1 MGRTV
6 GGRVVTNLI
15 ITRGLPGCGKT
26 TYARAWVAEDR
37 EHRARVNRDDIRAML
52 DDGQFVKGVTEPR
65 VLAARDAAIL
75 SLLSKGVDT
84 ICDDTTLPQR
94 TARDLAKLAERAG
107 AELTVIDLTDV
118 TLETC
123 LKRNAS
129 RTDKNPVPEAAIR
142 DMHARYLAGRPF
154 PLPLPEEPAGEADGV
169 VRYEPKPGTPK
180 AVIVDIDGTTALMA
194 ARSPFDETR
203 VHEDQPNAPVITVIR
218 ALAEAGN
225 VIVFLSGRTDGCRAA
240 TREWLLEHVRVPFR
254 GLFMRAVGDGRKD
267 AIVKRE
273 LFDRH
278 VRDSYDVVCVLDDR
292 DQVVAA
298 WRELGLTC
306 LQVAPGNF

>member
-1 MGRTV
+1 MA
-6 GGRVVTNLI
+6 NLL

-26 TYARAWVAEDR
+26 TYARAWVSEDH

-65 VLAARDAAIL
+65 GLAVRDAAIL
-75 SLLSKGVDT
+75 SLLSKGVD
-84 ICDDTTLPQR
+84 IISDDTNLPQR
-94 TARDLAKLAERAG
+94 TARDLAKLAKRAG
-107 AELTVIDLTDV
+107 AVLTVIDLTDV
-118 TLETC
+118 PLETC
-123 LKRNAS
+123 LGRNAA
-129 RTDKNPVPEAAIR
+129 RIDKHPVPESAIR
-142 DMHARYLAGRPF
+142 DMHARYLAGRAF
-154 PLPLPEEPAGEADGV
+154 PLPLPEEPASEADGV

-180 AVIVDIDGTTALMA
+180 VVLADIDGTTALMA

-203 VHEDQPNAPVITVIR
+203 VHEDRPNLPVIAVIR
-218 ALAEAGN
+218 AMAATGN
-225 VIVFLSGRTDGCRAA
+225 EIVFLSGRTDACRTATYDWLCEHVGVPFQGLYMRAA
-240 TREWLLEHVRVPFR
+240 
-254 GLFMRAVGDGRKD
+254 GDMRKD

-278 VRDSYDVVCVLDDR
+278 IRDSYDVTCVLDDR

>member
-1 MGRTV
+1 MTHLR
-6 GGRVVTNLI
+6 

-75 SLLSKGVDT
+75 SLLSRGVDT
-84 ICDDTTLPQR
+84 ICDDTNLPQR
-94 TARDLAKLAERAG
+94 TARDLAKLAKRAG

-118 TLETC
+118 PLETC
-123 LKRNAS
+123 LKRNAG
-129 RTDKNPVPEAAIR
+129 RTDKNPVPEDAIR
-142 DMHARYLAGRPF
+142 DMRARYLAGRAF
-154 PLPLPEEPAGEADGV
+154 PLPLPEEPASEMDGV

-180 AVIVDIDGTTALMA
+180 AVLVDIDGTAALMA
-194 ARSPFDETR
+194 TRSPFDETR
-203 VHEDQPNAPVITVIR
+203 VHEDRPNAPVIAVIR

-225 VIVFLSGRTDGCRAA
+225 VIVFLSGRTDACRVATYHWLCLHVGVSFQGLHMRAA
-240 TREWLLEHVRVPFR
+240 
-254 GLFMRAVGDGRKD
+254 GDGRKD
-267 AIVKRE
+267 AVVKRE

-278 VRDSYDVVCVLDDR
+278 IRDSYDVVCVLDDR

>member
-1 MGRTV
+1 MTH
-6 GGRVVTNLI
+6 LL

-84 ICDDTTLPQR
+84 ICDDTNLPQR
-94 TARDLAKLAERAG
+94 TARDLAKLAKRAG

-118 TLETC
+118 PLETC
-123 LKRNAS
+123 LNRNAD
-129 RTDKNPVPEAAIR
+129 RTDKNPVPETAIR
-142 DMHARYLAGRPF
+142 DMHTRYLAGRSF
-154 PLPLPEEPAGEADGV
+154 PLPLPEEPASDADGV
-169 VRYEPKPGTPK
+169 ARYEPKPGTPK
-180 AVIVDIDGTTALMA
+180 AVLVDIDGTTALMA

-203 VHEDQPNAPVITVIR
+203 VHEDRPNAPVIAVIR
-218 ALAEAGN
+218 AMAAAGN
-225 VIVFLSGRTDGCRAA
+225 AIVFLSGRTDGCRDA
-240 TREWLLEHVRVPFR
+240 TCDWLSEHVGILFE
-254 GLFMRAVGDGRKD
+254 GLYMRPAGDMRKD
-267 AIVKRE
+267 ATVKRE

-278 VRDSYDVVCVLDDR
+278 VRDRYDVVCVLDDR

>member
-1 MGRTV
+1 MTRL
-6 GGRVVTNLI
+6 LI
-15 ITRGLPGCGKT
+15 ARGLPGCGKT

-52 DDGQFVKGVTEPR
+52 DHGEFVKGVTEPR

-84 ICDDTTLPQR
+84 ISDDTNLPQR
-94 TARDLAKLAERAG
+94 TARDLAKLAKRAG
-107 AELTVIDLTDV
+107 AKLTVVDLTCVPLID
-118 TLETC
+118 C
-123 LKRNAS
+123 LDRNAA
-129 RTDKNPVPEAAIR
+129 RTDKAPVPGAVIM
-142 DMHARYLAGRPF
+142 DMHARYLAGRSF
-154 PLPLPEEPAGEADGV
+154 PLPLPEEPANEAGGLV
-169 VRYEPKPGTPK
+169 LYEPKPGTPK
-180 AVIVDIDGTTALMA
+180 AVLVDIDGTTALMA

-203 VHEDQPNAPVITVIR
+203 VHEDRPNAPVISVIR
-218 ALAEAGN
+218 AMADAGN
-225 VIVFLSGRTDGCRAA
+225 AVVFLSGRTDACRSA
-240 TREWLLEHVRVPFR
+240 THQWLLEHVRVPFQA
-254 GLFMRAVGDGRKD
+254 LHMRPAGDMRKD

-278 VRDSYDVVCVLDDR
+278 VRDRYDVVCVLDDR

-306 LQVAPGNF
+306 LQVAPGAF